1 MDIVDPCVD
10 PALMPEGSIPKIL
23 NTPNNDCLDLPAI
36 ITPKRAVITRW
47 RLTDDERAR
56 LLAGEDIYLTIWGLP
71 IRPVHLAVGVCD
83 WTQA

>member
-1 MDIVDPCVD
+1 MDIIDPCVD
-10 PALMPEGSIPKIL
+10 PSLMPEGSLPRIL
-23 NTPNNDCLDLPAI
+23 NTKDNDCLDLPAI

-47 RLTDDERAR
+47 RLTPDERQR

-83 WTQA
+83 WRQT